1 MAARS
6 FFMLMAVVVAGA
18 SLAAQ
23 QSPEDKRTINDLHRA
38 LTRLPYYGVFDYLTI
53 RYEKGTATLSGFV
66 YQPKLKSD
74 ILNATKRVSR
84 VDDVVD
90 EIEELP
96 TSQHDDDIRWRAF
109 NQIYSDTVLSRY
121 APGGG
126 LSRADDL
133 FNLPRYPG
141 TQPFG
146 YYPIHIVVNRGHIL
160 LVGVVDSQFDKTI
173 AGVRAREIPGTFSV
187 ENALMIAGGREGR

>member
-6 FFMLMAVVVAGA
+6 FFMLVAVVVAGA

-23 QSPEDKRTINDLHRA
+23 TPDDKRTIDDLHRA
-38 LTRLPYYGVFDYLTI
+38 LMRLPYYGVFDYLTI

-66 YQPKLKSD
+66 YQPKLKND
-74 ILNATKRVSR
+74 VINATRRVSR
-84 VDDVVD
+84 VDDIVD

-96 TSQHDDDIRWRAF
+96 TSQHDDDIRWRTF
-109 NQIYSDTVLSRY
+109 NQIYSDSVLSRY

-126 LSRADDL
+126 LTQADAS

-146 YYPIHIVVNRGHIL
+146 YYPIHIVVNRGRIL
-160 LVGVVDSQFDKTI
+160 LVGVVDSKFDKTI
-173 AGVRAREIPGTFSV
+173 AGMRAREIPGTFSV
-187 ENALMIAGGREGR
+187 ENALMIAGGRDAR